1 MRAMTTNDGISSDD
15 LMKKANEDRNKEQEP
30 SPGNQSK
37 AAYSEITTPEQDERR
52 RGIAE
57 GIISDLANQR
67 NEIDSIKEV
76 LKVISEQQ
84 NQLALL
90 VNQQTQAINN
100 LAPGNPQDP
109 KLPQQGL
116 NMENLSALGDVA
128 EKIMGAWKS
137 YKGDNQPVALIDQET
152 INREMQAAFFDNL
165 NTGKSI
171 NNFVKDALKRK
182 ATKEILKGTMEAL
195 GQDEHAP
202 Q

>member
-1 MRAMTTNDGISSDD
+1 MSMSDGISSDD
-15 LMKKANEDRNKEQEP
+15 LIKKGNEEWRKVQEP

-37 AAYSEITTPEQDERR
+37 AAYSNITTPEEDNRKR
-52 RGIAE
+52 NLAE

-67 NEIDSIKEV
+67 SEIDSIKEAMKV
-76 LKVISEQQ
+76 LLEQQ
-84 NQLALL
+84 QQIVVL

-100 LAPGNPQDP
+100 LGGGNPQDQP
-109 KLPQQGL
+109 LQQKGL

-128 EKIMGAWKS
+128 EKLMGAWKS
-137 YKGDNQPVALIDQET
+137 YKGDNTPSLIDQET

-171 NNFVKDALKRK
+171 NNFVKDALKKK
-182 ATKEILKGTMEAL
+182 ATKEVLKGTMEAL
-195 GQDEHAP
+195 GQDDHSP

>member
-1 MRAMTTNDGISSDD
+1 MTTNDGISSDD
-15 LMKKANEDRNKEQEP
+15 LIKKSNEDWHKAQEP
-30 SPGNQSK
+30 NPGNQSK
-37 AAYSEITTPEQDERR
+37 AAYSAITTPQEDDRKR
-52 RGIAE
+52 SMAE

-67 NEIDSIKEV
+67 SEIDSIKEV
-76 LKVISEQQ
+76 LKVLSEQQ
-84 NQLALL
+84 NQLAVLI
-90 VNQQTQAINN
+90 NQQTQAINN

-109 KLPQQGL
+109 KLPQRGL
-116 NMENLSALGDVA
+116 NMENLEALGNVA
-128 EKIMGAWKS
+128 EKVMGAWKS
-137 YKGDNQPVALIDQET
+137 YKGDNNPVPLIDQET
-152 INREMQAAFFDNL
+152 INREMQSAFFDNL

>member
-1 MRAMTTNDGISSDD
+1 MTTNDGISSDD
-15 LMKKANEDRNKEQEP
+15 LNKKANEDWHKAQEP
-30 SPGNQSK
+30 SKDYSLASK
-37 AAYSEITTPEQDERR
+37 SAITTSEEDDRKR
-52 RGIAE
+52 SMAE

-76 LKVISEQQ
+76 LKVLSEQQ
-84 NQLALL
+84 NQLATL

-100 LAPGNPQDP
+100 LAPGNSQNS
-109 KLPQQGL
+109 KSPQQGL
-116 NMENLSALGDVA
+116 NMENLEALGNVA
-128 EKIMGAWKS
+128 DKLMSAWKS
-137 YKGDNQPVALIDQET
+137 YKGDNTPALIDQET
-152 INREMQAAFFDNL
+152 INREMQSAFFDNL

-171 NNFVKDALKRK
+171 NNFVKDALKKK